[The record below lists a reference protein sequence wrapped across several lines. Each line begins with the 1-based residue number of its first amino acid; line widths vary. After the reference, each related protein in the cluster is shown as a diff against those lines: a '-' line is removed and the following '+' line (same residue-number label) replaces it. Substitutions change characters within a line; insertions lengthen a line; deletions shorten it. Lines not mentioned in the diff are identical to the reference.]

1 MATLLPNLPPT
12 IGTNRPVARIIS
24 LGVLIALLHYG
35 QLFFVTMSTAIVLAL
50 ILEPFVALFMRFRVP
65 RGLASFLVCSIA
77 LGAMYFVTLGIY
89 TQALGL
95 WDDMP
100 TYTNRALEIGESIN
114 ARLEGFE
121 KTVNG
126 LIPKRMK
133 ERAVLPDVAN
143 QKSVPRKRK
152 AGDPA
157 PAPTVQE
164 VRIQQDRPGVLQW
177 VYERL
182 SQIYDIV
189 FMASFVPF
197 LVYFMLSWR
206 DHTRRAFLHLFHGDD
221 RAEVSRSLRGV
232 ADLTRAYIAGNFV
245 LGIMLSVITTIL
257 FIMLRLPYSLLV
269 GPLSGFLSL
278 IPYVGLPLALIPP
291 MLAALP
297 VFSTLSQYLVVAT
310 AVAFLHLLA
319 LNLFYPK
326 VVGGR
331 VHLNPLAVTIS
342 LMFWGLIWGGAG
354 LVLAIPIMAGIKAV
368 CDNVSGLEA
377 YGKILGD

>member
-12 IGTNRPVARIIS
+12 MVTNRPVARIIS
-24 LGVLIALLHYG
+24 LGVLIALLYYG
-35 QLFFVTMSTAIVLAL
+35 KLFFITMSTAIVIAL
-50 ILEPFVALFMRFRVP
+50 ILEPFVSLFIRFKVP
-65 RGLASFLVCSIA
+65 RGFASFLVCSIA
-77 LGAMYFVTLGIY
+77 LSLMYFLTLGVY

-95 WDDMP
+95 WEDIP
-100 TYTNRALEIGESIN
+100 AYTNRVVEIGESIN
-114 ARLEGFE
+114 ARLESIE
-121 KTVNG
+121 KTMNS

-133 ERAVLPDVAN
+133 ERPADPGSL
-143 QKSVPRKRK
+143 KSVPRKRK
-152 AGDPA
+152 PTEPVPA
-157 PAPTVQE
+157 PAVQE
-164 VRIQQDRPGVLQW
+164 VRIQQERPGVLQW
-177 VYERL
+177 LYERL

-206 DHTRRAFLHLFHGDD
+206 DHARRSFLHLFHGDD

-257 FIMLRLPYSLLV
+257 FVLLRLPYSLLV
-269 GPLSGFLSL
+269 GPISGFLSL

-291 MLAALP
+291 VLAALP

-319 LNLFYPK
+319 LNLLYPK

>member
-12 IGTNRPVARIIS
+12 MATNRPVARIIS
-24 LGVLIALLHYG
+24 LGVLIALLYYG
-35 QLFFVTMSTAIVLAL
+35 KLFFITMSTAIVIAL

-65 RGLASFLVCSIA
+65 RGFASFLVCSIA
-77 LGAMYFVTLGIY
+77 LGFMYFVTLGIY

-95 WDDMP
+95 WEDIP
-100 TYTNRALEIGESIN
+100 TYTNRAVEIGESIN

-121 KTVNG
+121 KTLSG

-133 ERAVLPDVAN
+133 ERAITPDAAAL
-143 QKSVPRKRK
+143 KSVPRKRK
-152 AGDPA
+152 GVDPT

-177 VYERL
+177 LYERL
-182 SQIYDIV
+182 SQIYDII
-189 FMASFVPF
+189 FLASFVPF

-206 DHTRRAFLHLFHGDD
+206 DHARRSFLHLFHGDD

-257 FIMLRLPYSLLV
+257 FVFLRLPYSLLV

-291 MLAALP
+291 LLAALP

-319 LNLFYPK
+319 LNLLYPK

-368 CDNVSGLEA
+368 CDNVSGLEP

>member
-12 IGTNRPVARIIS
+12 MGTNRPVARIIS

-50 ILEPFVALFMRFRVP
+50 ILEPFVALFMRFKVP

-133 ERAVLPDVAN
+133 ERAVLPDAAN

>member
-12 IGTNRPVARIIS
+12 MVTNRPVARIIS
-24 LGVLIALLHYG
+24 LGVLIALLHFG
-35 QLFFVTMSTAIVLAL
+35 KLFFITMSTAIVIAL
-50 ILEPFVALFMRFRVP
+50 ILEPFVSLFMRWRVP
-65 RGLASFLVCSIA
+65 RGFASFLVCSIA
-77 LGAMYFVTLGIY
+77 LSLMYFLSLGIY

-95 WDDMP
+95 WEDLP
-100 TYTNRALEIGESIN
+100 AYTNRVVEIGESIN
-114 ARLEGFE
+114 ARLESVE
-121 KTVNG
+121 KTMNS
-126 LIPKRMK
+126 LLPKRMK
-133 ERAVLPDVAN
+133 ERPAEPGA

-152 AGDPA
+152 APEPVAA
-157 PAPTVQE
+157 PAVQE

-177 VYERL
+177 LYEHV
-182 SQIYDIV
+182 SQIYDVV

-206 DHTRRAFLHLFHGDD
+206 DHARRSFLHLFHGDD
-221 RAEVSRSLRGV
+221 RAEVSRSLRSV

-245 LGIMLSVITTIL
+245 LGIMLSVITTLL
-257 FIMLRLPYSLLV
+257 FVLLRLPYSLLV

-291 MLAALP
+291 VLAALP

-319 LNLFYPK
+319 LNLLYPK

>member
-1 MATLLPNLPPT
+1 MATLLPNLPPAM
-12 IGTNRPVARIIS
+12 GTNRPVARIIS

-35 QLFFVTMSTAIVLAL
+35 QLFFVTMSTAIVIAL
-50 ILEPFVALFMRFRVP
+50 ILEPFVALFMRFKVP

-77 LGAMYFVTLGIY
+77 LGAMYFVALGIY

-133 ERAVLPDVAN
+133 ERVVTPDTAGP
-143 QKSVPRKRK
+143 KSVPRKRK
-152 AGDPA
+152 PNDPA
-157 PAPTVQE
+157 PAPAVQE

-177 VYERL
+177 FYERL

-257 FIMLRLPYSLLV
+257 FIMLRLPYPLLV

-297 VFSTLSQYLVVAT
+297 VFSSLSQYLVVAT
-310 AVAFLHLLA
+310 SVAFLHLLA

-331 VHLNPLAVTIS
+331 VHLNPLAVTIA